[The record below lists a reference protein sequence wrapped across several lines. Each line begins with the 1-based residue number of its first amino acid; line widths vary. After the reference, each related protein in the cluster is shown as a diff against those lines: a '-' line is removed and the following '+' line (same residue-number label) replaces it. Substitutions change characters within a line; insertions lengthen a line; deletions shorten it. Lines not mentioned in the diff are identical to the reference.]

1 MAQIGKTLLDSG
13 WLAARSTEVNDDGEK
28 LTTTNPPSLGPKS
41 PWMEAAVPGTVLG
54 TLLKNK
60 SIPDPFYGL
69 ENETITDIA
78 DSGRDYYTFWFSTQ
92 FNCKR
97 VRARAVVESICDNPS
112 RSLGTRSD
120 PCRTLTLILGDQLVA
135 ACLMGE
141 LLKGELLN
149 QYVHLNFRAINYSAE
164 VYVNGHEI
172 VLPKGMFRRHTLD
185 VTDILRPDSDN
196 LLAVIVHPPD
206 HPGTIPPQGG
216 QGGDHEIGKDVAAQY
231 VEGWD
236 WICPIR
242 DRNTGIWDEVS
253 ISVTGPVRIIDP
265 HLVSTFYDDYE
276 RACLH
281 VTAELENKSTWS
293 ADCSVNIQVTA
304 EFENGVCLV
313 EHLHTE
319 NVLIPARGHIH
330 HTFKP
335 LYLYKPELWWPNGM
349 GKQNLYDVLITV
361 AVKEYGESDSW
372 MQPFGFRKIESV
384 IDSATGGR
392 LFKVNGEPI
401 FIRGGNWILS
411 DGLLRLSKERYRT
424 DIKFHAD
431 MNMNMIR
438 CWGGGLAERP
448 EFYHFCDVY
457 GLLVWQEFWITGDVD
472 GRGDPVSNPN
482 GPLDH
487 DLFLLCARDTVKLL
501 RNHPSLAL
509 WVGGNEQV
517 PPEDINE
524 ALKQDLRLHPYF
536 TTQLL
541 PDEDSDPSVY
551 LDGTRVYIQGSMWDG
566 FADGKGNFT
575 DGPYK
580 IQYPEDFFKDTY
592 YEYGFNPEV
601 GSVGM
606 PVADTIRATMPPEG
620 WEIPL
625 FKKVSDGFVEEVPN
639 RMWDYHKYIPYSE
652 PGKVHDQILMY
663 GTPENLDDFCLK
675 AQLVNYIQY
684 RALFEGWSS
693 QMWTKYTGVLIWKNQ
708 NPWTG
713 LRGQFY
719 DHLLDQT
726 ASFYGC
732 RSAAEPV
739 HVQLNLASNFVEVVN
754 TTPKELSDVEIEASV
769 WDLDGNCPY
778 SEVFNKVYAPPKIA
792 VKISEF
798 KYPKSENAKPV
809 YFLLLKL
816 YHASD
821 KTVISRNFYWLH
833 LPGKDYTLLETYRK
847 KQIPLKI
854 TCNAVNVGTEYE
866 LEINVHNTSRADV
879 AKNARDGGLLQKLFS
894 RLGGT
899 EDSNFKVVEMEG
911 THPGV
916 AFFLRFSVHNAESE
930 KQDTR
935 ILPVHYSDNYFSLV
949 PGESMSFKISFAA
962 PTGMKKPPRVV
973 LRGWNCPDGF
983 TVFG

>member
-13 WLAARSTEVNDDGEK
+13 WLAARSTEVNDDDGEH
-28 LTTTNPPSLGPKS
+28 LTTTNPPSLGPES
-41 PWMEAAVPGTVLG
+41 PWMEAVVPGTVLR

-78 DSGRDYYTFWFSTQ
+78 DSGRDYYTFWFFTQ
-92 FNCKR
+92 FQCKR
-97 VRARAVVESICDNPS
+97 
-112 RSLGTRSD
+112 
-120 PCRTLTLILGDQLVA
+120 
-135 ACLMGE
+135 
-141 LLKGELLN
+141 LLN

-164 VYVNGHEI
+164 VYVNGHKI

-185 VTDILRPDSDN
+185 VTDILRPENSN

-216 QGGDHEIGKDVAAQY
+216 QGGDHQIGKDVAAQY

-265 HLVSTFYDDYE
+265 HLVSTFCDDYE
-276 RACLH
+276 TAYLH
-281 VTAELENKSTWS
+281 VTAELENKSSWT
-293 ADCSVNIQVTA
+293 AECSVNIQVTA
-304 EFENGVCLV
+304 ELENGVCLV

-319 NVLIPARGHIH
+319 DVLIPARGNIQ

-335 LYLYKPELWWPNGM
+335 LFLYKPELWWPNGM

-361 AVKEYGESDSW
+361 VVKEFGESDSW
-372 MQPFGFRKIESV
+372 MQPFGFRKIESD
-384 IDSATGGR
+384 IDTATGGR
-392 LFKVNGEPI
+392 SMEPI

-411 DGLLRLSKERYRT
+411 DGLLRLSEERYRT

-517 PPEDINE
+517 PPKDINE

-536 TTQLL
+536 TTHLL
-541 PDEDSDPSVY
+541 SEQDSDPSVY
-551 LDGTRVYIQGSMWDG
+551 LDGTRVYVQGSMWDG

-580 IQYPEDFFKDTY
+580 IQNPEDFFKDTY
-592 YEYGFNPEV
+592 YKYGFNPEV

-639 RMWDYHKYIPYSE
+639 RMWDYHKYIPYSK

-663 GTPENLDDFCLK
+663 GVPDNLDDFCLK

-754 TTPKELSDVEIEASV
+754 TTPKDLSDVEIEASV

-778 SEVFNKVYAPPKIA
+778 SKVFNKVSAPPKKA
-792 VKISEF
+792 VKVSEF
-798 KYPKSENAKPV
+798 NYPKSENPKHV

-833 LPGKDYTLLETYRK
+833 LPGKDYTLLEPYRK

-854 TCNAVNVGTEYE
+854 TCNAVNVGPKYE
-866 LEINVHNTSRADV
+866 LEISVHNTSIADL
-879 AKNARDGGLLQKLFS
+879 AKNAFKDDGKRNGGLLQKLFS
-894 RLGGT
+894 RCGVT
-899 EDSNFKVVEMEG
+899 EDSNRGLKVVEMKG
-911 THPGV
+911 SDPGV
-916 AFFLRFSVHNAESE
+916 AFFLRFSVHNPEAE

-962 PTGMKKPPRVV
+962 PTGMKKPPRVM
-973 LRGWNCPDGF
+973 LRGWNYPDGF

>member
-13 WLAARSTEVNDDGEK
+13 WLAARSTEVDEDGEK
-28 LTTTNPPSLGPKS
+28 LTTTNPPSLRPES
-41 PWMEAAVPGTVLG
+41 PWMEAVVPGTVLG

-78 DSGRDYYTFWFSTQ
+78 DSGRDYYTFWFSTHFQ
-92 FNCKR
+92 CKR
-97 VRARAVVESICDNPS
+97 
-112 RSLGTRSD
+112 
-120 PCRTLTLILGDQLVA
+120 
-135 ACLMGE
+135 
-141 LLKGELLN
+141 LLN

-164 VYVNGHEI
+164 VYVNGHKI

-185 VTDILRPDSDN
+185 VTDILRPDNSNN

-265 HLVSTFYDDYE
+265 HLVSTFHDDYE
-276 RACLH
+276 RAYLH
-281 VTAELENKSTWS
+281 VTAELENKSTWN
-293 ADCSVNIQVTA
+293 AECSVNIQVTA
-304 EFENGVCLV
+304 ELENGVCLV

-319 NVLIPARGHIH
+319 DVLIPARGHIQ

-335 LYLYKPELWWPNGM
+335 LYLYKPQLWWPNGM

-361 AVKEYGESDSW
+361 VVKEFGESDSW
-372 MQPFGFRKIESV
+372 MQPFGFRKIESD
-384 IDSATGGR
+384 IDTVTGGR
-392 LFKVNGEPI
+392 IFKINGEPI

-501 RNHPSLAL
+501 RNHSSLAL

-517 PPEDINE
+517 PPKDINE

-541 PDEDSDPSVY
+541 SDQDSDPSVY

-580 IQYPEDFFKDTY
+580 IQNPEDFFKDTY
-592 YEYGFNPEV
+592 YKYGFNPEV

-663 GTPENLDDFCLK
+663 GVPDNLDDFCLK

-739 HVQLNLASNFVEVVN
+739 HVQLNLASNFIEVVN

-769 WDLDGNCPY
+769 WDLEGNCGY
-778 SEVFNKVYAPPKIA
+778 SKVFNKISAPPKKA

-798 KYPKSENAKPV
+798 KYPKSENPKPV

-816 YHASD
+816 HHASD

-833 LPGKDYTLLETYRK
+833 LPGKDYTLLEPYRK

-854 TCNAVNVGTEYE
+854 TCNAVNVGPKYE
-866 LEINVHNTSRADV
+866 LEINVHNTSRADL
-879 AKNARDGGLLQKLFS
+879 AKNALQDDGKRHGGLLHKLFS
-894 RLGGT
+894 RFGVA
-899 EDSNFKVVEMEG
+899 EDSNSGLKVVKMEG
-911 THPGV
+911 SDPGV
-916 AFFLRFSVHNAESE
+916 AFFLRFSVHNTEAE

-962 PTGMKKPPRVV
+962 PTGMKKPPRVM